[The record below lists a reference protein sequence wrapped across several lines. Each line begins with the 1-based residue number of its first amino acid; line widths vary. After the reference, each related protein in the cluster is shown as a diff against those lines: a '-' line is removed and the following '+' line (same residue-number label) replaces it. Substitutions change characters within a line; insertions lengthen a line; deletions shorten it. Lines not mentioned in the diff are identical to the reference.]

1 MSSRSSASRKQ
12 AATDTDAPSRIAQR
26 SRAALLRAARR
37 AFEKRGFHNTRITDI
52 TAGARM
58 AVGSFYTY
66 FDSKEQIFEALVIDM
81 ENQVYDAPERAIGE
95 GASPL
100 QRIRATNEV
109 YLLTYQRNAKFWA
122 AIEEAALGG
131 GKAREIQTV
140 RHAESRDR
148 TLRTLRIWQSQG
160 LIRTDI
166 DLDFAASCLGAMTE
180 RCAYLWFVHGEPVEM
195 PDAIDKLTAIWGDVL
210 GLRDPVPPGRAP
222 SSRRATSAQAT

>member
-1 MSSRSSASRKQ
+1 MSSRTSAGRKG
-12 AATDTDAPSRIAQR
+12 TVPDSDAPSRIAQR
-26 SRAALLRAARR
+26 SRVALLRAARR
-37 AFEKRGFHNTRITDI
+37 AFENRGFHNTRITDI
-52 TAGARM
+52 TTGARM

-81 ENQVYDAPERAIGE
+81 ENKVYDAPERAIGG
-95 GASPL
+95 GATPM

-131 GKAREIQTV
+131 GKAREIQTK

-148 TLRTLRIWQSQG
+148 TLRTLRVWQSRG
-160 LIRTDI
+160 IIRTDI
-166 DLDFAASCLGAMTE
+166 DLEFAASCLGAMTE

-195 PDAIDKLTAIWGDVL
+195 PEAIDKLTEIWGLVL
-210 GLRDPVPPGRAP
+210 GLQDAD
-222 SSRRATSAQAT
+222 A

>member
-1 MSSRSSASRKQ
+1 MSSRTT
-12 AATDTDAPSRIAQR
+12 AAESGDESESEAPSRIAQR
-26 SRAALLRAARR
+26 SRTALLRAARR

-52 TAGARM
+52 TTGARM

-66 FDSKEQIFEALVIDM
+66 FESKEQIFEALVIEM
-81 ENQVYDAPERAIGE
+81 ENRVYDAPQRAIGE
-95 GASPL
+95 GATPL

-131 GKAREIQTV
+131 GKAREIQTA

-148 TLRTLRIWQSQG
+148 TLRTLRVWQGRG
-160 LIRTDI
+160 LIRSDI
-166 DLDFAASCLGAMTE
+166 DLEFAASCLGAMTE

-195 PDAIDKLTAIWGDVL
+195 PEAIDKLTAIWGDVL
-210 GLRDPVPPGRAP
+210 GLEQPG
-222 SSRRATSAQAT
+222 